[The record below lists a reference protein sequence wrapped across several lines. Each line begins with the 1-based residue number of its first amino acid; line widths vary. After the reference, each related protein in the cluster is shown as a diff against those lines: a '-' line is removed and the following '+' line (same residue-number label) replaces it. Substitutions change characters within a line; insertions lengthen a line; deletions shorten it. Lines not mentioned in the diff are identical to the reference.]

1 MSSKMS
7 QEFESGQPCLQSLS
21 PLSSRH
27 ALAVH
32 ALQHRHAPLSPPPS
46 GTPQRQLMSRSQRPH
61 ILGRR
66 PGRDG
71 NAAWPLGGV
80 TGIVAAQAEL
90 SLGRIGRGLGARR
103 DRHGRR
109 LHRLLAD
116 QVRDLT
122 QEAAGFAP
130 LR

>member
-1 MSSKMS
+1 
-7 QEFESGQPCLQSLS
+7 
-21 PLSSRH
+21 
-27 ALAVH
+27 
-32 ALQHRHAPLSPPPS
+32 
-46 GTPQRQLMSRSQRPH
+46 MSRSQRPH
-61 ILGRR
+61 ILGRQ

-90 SLGRIGRGLGARR
+90 SLGRIGRGLGAPR